1 MFKRLALVS
10 AGWIAITLGAAGL
23 FLPVLPGILLL
34 LVGLW
39 ILSSEYHWARRW
51 STKLRERFPE
61 AARKCQRLF
70 RTQRSGKETSVG
82 DASVLPISEL
92 RNRR

>member
-10 AGWIAITLGAAGL
+10 AGWTAITLGAAGL

-39 ILSSEYHWARRW
+39 ILSSQYHWARRW
-51 STKLRERFPE
+51 NAKLRERFPE

-70 RTQRSGKETSVG
+70 GAQRSGKLVPVG
-82 DASVLPISEL
+82 RASDVPISEL

>member
-1 MFKRLALVS
+1 MMKRLALVA
-10 AGWIAITLGAAGL
+10 AGWGSIALGTAGL

-51 STKLRERFPE
+51 SLKLRERFPE
-61 AARKCQRLF
+61 AARKFQRLF
-70 RTQRSGKETSVG
+70 GT
-82 DASVLPISEL
+82 
-92 RNRR
+92 